1 MHSMHGIPRM
11 MMQRDNSWRI
21 AGVII
26 VGLFVALLVYVI
38 GGAPS

>member
-1 MHSMHGIPRM
+1 M
-11 MMQRDNSWRI
+11 MMQNDNSWRI

-26 VGLFVALLVYVI
+26 VALFVAMLVYVI